1 MPADLK
7 KYIKKTTKVC
17 VDYPKNKTIDFYVFA
32 LSGYEMGAG
41 SFDYDNDE
49 WPYTGIKYPFF
60 TSNSSRIVGDG
71 VKWSTREPDGFL
83 SGTEPYSCLIINE
96 GGVLQGEPQ
105 TSHDPIYAVGAF
117 AFE

>member
-17 VDYPKNKTIDFYVFA
+17 ADYPENKTIDFYVFA

-41 SFDYDNDE
+41 SYDNDNDE

-60 TSNSSRIVGDG
+60 TSNSSRIVEDG
-71 VKWSTREPDGFL
+71 VKWSTREPDGYL
-83 SGTEPYSCLIINE
+83 SGTQPYSCLIINE

>member
-1 MPADLK
+1 M
-7 KYIKKTTKVC
+7 V
-17 VDYPKNKTIDFYVFA
+17 
-32 LSGYEMGAG
+32 
-41 SFDYDNDE
+41 NDE